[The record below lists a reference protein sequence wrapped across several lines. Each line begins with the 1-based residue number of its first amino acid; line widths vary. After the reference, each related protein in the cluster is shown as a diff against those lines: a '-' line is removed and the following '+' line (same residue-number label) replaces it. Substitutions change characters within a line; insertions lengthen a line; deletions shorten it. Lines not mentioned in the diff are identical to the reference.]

1 MSNWNMSILDAD
13 EVYALLQ
20 KKIAELKAVVDVL
33 DSVQRYIGV
42 ATTVL
47 TDGATTNPIEIN
59 GASVIAI
66 NGDAAIYNG
75 NDFVFNGTIW
85 QAVPQA
91 FGALAY
97 KNSASGDYTPAGTV
111 SVTKTKDTITEVSS
125 VGSLP
130 SFSYDSQTE
139 TVSFNAG
146 SLPMTSDTD
155 VVTDASASF
164 SGTAATITVE

>member
-20 KKIAELKAVVDVL
+20 KKITELKAVVDVL

-42 ATTVL
+42 TTTTL

-59 GASVIAI
+59 GASVTAI

-75 NDFVFNGTIW
+75 SDFVFNGTIW
-85 QAVPQA
+85 QAIPQA

-97 KNSASGDYTPAGTV
+97 KNSAMGTLTPIVTNGNLTFDTV
-111 SVTKTKDTITEVSS
+111 EVS
-125 VGSLP
+125 
-130 SFSYDSQTE
+130 
-139 TVSFNAG
+139 
-146 SLPMTSDTD
+146 
-155 VVTDASASF
+155 
-164 SGTAATITVE
+164 

>member
-20 KKIAELKAVVDVL
+20 KKITELKAVVDVL

-42 ATTVL
+42 TTTVL

-59 GASVIAI
+59 GASVTAI

-97 KNSASGDYTPAGTV
+97 KNSASGSYTPAGTV
-111 SVTKTKDTITEVSS
+111 SITP
-125 VGSLP
+125 GTLP
-130 SFSYDSQTE
+130 SISYDGNTE
-139 TVSFNAG
+139 TLAFDAG
-146 SLPMTSDTD
+146 SLPGSTG
-155 VVTDASASF
+155 SF

>member
-20 KKIAELKAVVDVL
+20 KKITELKAVVDVL

-42 ATTVL
+42 TTTVL

-59 GASVIAI
+59 GASVTAI

-97 KNSASGDYTPAGTV
+97 KNSASGTLTPIVTNGNLTFDTV
-111 SVTKTKDTITEVSS
+111 EVS
-125 VGSLP
+125 
-130 SFSYDSQTE
+130 
-139 TVSFNAG
+139 
-146 SLPMTSDTD
+146 
-155 VVTDASASF
+155 
-164 SGTAATITVE
+164 

>member
-42 ATTVL
+42 TTTVL

-59 GASVIAI
+59 GTSVTAI

-75 NDFVFNGTIW
+75 SDFVFNGTIW
-85 QAVPQA
+85 QEVPDA

-111 SVTKTKDTITEVSS
+111 SITP
-125 VGSLP
+125 GTLP
-130 SFSYDSQTE
+130 SVSYDSNTE
-139 TVSFNAG
+139 TLTFNAG
-146 SLPMTSDTD
+146 SLPSSTG
-155 VVTDASASF
+155 SF